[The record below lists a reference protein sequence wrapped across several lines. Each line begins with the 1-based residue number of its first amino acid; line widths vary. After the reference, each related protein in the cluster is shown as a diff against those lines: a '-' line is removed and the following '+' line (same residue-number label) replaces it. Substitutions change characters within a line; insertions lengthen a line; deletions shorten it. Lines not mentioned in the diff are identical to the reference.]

1 MPAASLKNDIK
12 YLKGVGPVKAS
23 LFSKLGIRTAED
35 LLFYYPRIWLDRRFS
50 QEPLPPYIQRESV
63 FLGKVISS
71 AQHYTSGPL
80 LIFRAELEN
89 GKEKAEVEFFRRRN
103 MRFDVLAQIKKDF
116 SPGAMLWVIGRQEPD
131 FLKRKIRAEEYYTDA
146 RANLRAHTGAI
157 VPVYSST
164 DGLSQKF
171 FRETAFKAVCGYAP
185 LIPEILPDSLLIKRA
200 LPPRAAALANLHFP
214 PDIKSLETARKRA
227 AYEEFL
233 LMLCAWG
240 LKKSQTAAGD
250 KKRRYEIRKNL
261 LTPFKEKLGFK
272 LTNAQVKAINEIFR
286 DMMSPSPMSR
296 LLQGDVGCGKT
307 AVALSAALLAAENG
321 FQTAFM
327 APTEIL
333 ALQHFETFSRLL
345 KDLPVRIGLL
355 TSSCTPS
362 EKKRIREAASRGEL
376 NILIGTHAL
385 IEKEI
390 SFSSLGL
397 TVIDEQHKFGVRQRA
412 ALREKGQ
419 NTDMLIMTATPI
431 PRTLALSLYGDLEI
445 SCIDE
450 MPPGRKPVKTW
461 RASEKEA
468 FSKLKEEILKGGQ
481 GYVVYPVIE
490 ENESD
495 LKSLKKEFLKFR
507 QAYPQIKSD
516 LIYGTMKAA
525 EKNEAMRKFLDGE
538 TRVLLA
544 TQVIEVGIDVKNA
557 SVMIIQNAERFGL
570 AALHQLRGRIGRG
583 SRQSHCFLVSEDA
596 STQARERL
604 NALCSTSSGFEL
616 SEKDAWLRGT
626 GEVMGLKQHGDM
638 ELSIADPY
646 ADRNLL
652 SMAIEDRDELLAGDP
667 GLNMSEH
674 SALKKKILELYGEK
688 WKLIDA
694 G

>member
-1 MPAASLKNDIK
+1 
-12 YLKGVGPVKAS
+12 
-23 LFSKLGIRTAED
+23 
-35 LLFYYPRIWLDRRFS
+35 
-50 QEPLPPYIQRESV
+50 
-63 FLGKVISS
+63 
-71 AQHYTSGPL
+71 
-80 LIFRAELEN
+80 
-89 GKEKAEVEFFRRRN
+89 

-116 SPGAMLWVIGRQEPD
+116 SPGAMVWVIGRQEPY
-131 FLKRKIRAEEYYTDA
+131 FLKRKIKAEEYYVISKT
-146 RANLRAHTGAI
+146 NLRVHAGAI
-157 VPVYSST
+157 VPVYPST

-171 FRETAFKAVCGYAP
+171 FREIAFRAICNYAP
-185 LIPEILPDSLLIKRA
+185 LVSEVLPDSVLIKRA
-200 LPPRAAALANLHFP
+200 LPSRAVAISNLHFP
-214 PDIKSLETARKRA
+214 PDIKSLEIARKRA
-227 AYEEFL
+227 AYEEFF

-240 LKKSQTAAGD
+240 LKKSQTAARD

-261 LTPFKEKLGFK
+261 LTPFKNNLGFK
-272 LTNAQVKAINEIFR
+272 LTNSQIKAINEIFK

-333 ALQHFETFSRLL
+333 ARQHFETFSSLL
-345 KDLPVRIGLL
+345 KYLPVKVGLL
-355 TSSCTPS
+355 TSSCTAC
-362 EKKRIREAASRGEL
+362 EKKRIREEALRGEL
-376 NILIGTHAL
+376 NILIGTHSL
-385 IEKEI
+385 IEREI

-397 TVIDEQHKFGVRQRA
+397 TIIDEQHKFGVRQRA

-419 NTDMLIMTATPI
+419 NADMLVMTATPI
-431 PRTLALSLYGDLEI
+431 PRTLALSLYGDLDI

-450 MPPGRKPVKTW
+450 MPPGRRPVKTW
-461 RASEKEA
+461 RTSEKEA
-468 FSKLKEEILKGGQ
+468 FSRLKEEILKGGQ
-481 GYVVYPVIE
+481 GYVVYPVID

-495 LKSLKKEFLKFR
+495 LKSLKKEFLKFT
-507 QAYPQIKSD
+507 QTHPQISSD

-525 EKNEAMRKFLDGE
+525 EKNEAMRKFLAGE
-538 TRVLLA
+538 TKVLFA

-557 SVMIIQNAERFGL
+557 SVMIVQNAERFGL

-583 SRQSHCFLVSEDA
+583 LRQSHCFLVSEDA
-596 STQARERL
+596 SPQARERL

-626 GEVMGLKQHGDM
+626 GEVMGVRQHGDM

-646 ADRNLL
+646 ADRKLL
-652 SMAIEDRDELLAGDP
+652 SMAMEDRDELLSRDP
-667 GLNMSEH
+667 QLHLSEH
-674 SALKKKILELYGEK
+674 YALRKKILELYGEK